1 MATIARPPALSSE
14 SRVPSSS
21 GQPKNPVSLPLYK
34 VLSTR
39 FDDESTREALQ
50 TLSELYTIPSKGKE
64 IAREEEPEADRED
77 EVPRPTQAKDA
88 SLKELIP
95 GESAARA
102 RKHLRKDMESKLA
115 EGSRAFLQAFA
126 EVDQKLDGLQAHVA
140 AMRVACD
147 EAEAQLKLTDDAS
160 RTLLERASN
169 LRDER
174 NEVESKRSI
183 VTLFLD
189 RFTLSD
195 EEAEA
200 LTSRDV
206 SVGPRFFTAMDKTQR
221 IRDDCRVLM
230 AGEDGPTQAGLDIMS
245 ATSSR
250 LEAGYD
256 KILRWCTYE
265 FTALRDTHIEVPPNL
280 SEAVRRLRDRPELL
294 TSALTTLAQTR
305 SQTLMDAFLAAL
317 TRGGPGGLPRP
328 IELHAHDPLR
338 YVGDMLAWVHQA
350 IAAEREFMEG
360 LFGVGGDGRMVG
372 SVRRFDEATEEE
384 GWIRELMDLGV
395 AKLCVPL
402 KVNCIVSYKIT
413 NLLQFYMLTMQRTIS
428 EQALLSKTLQEIMEI
443 AYQVFYDTVDNLGRA
458 LLRNTLDF
466 DDPSLTPPLV
476 ILDHAQILREIMAVY
491 QSSLAGDED
500 ANEDQTGAHI
510 LDAMLDPAVE
520 MCLKASEDKKALRPK
535 WDREVFVLNCL
546 TFLDGV
552 LEPFAFTA
560 KKREALQELI
570 REHVA
575 ALTEEHYH
583 DIMVDAGLY
592 DAVQT
597 CEHPPTDEPLSRL
610 PTTRPSD
617 LQTALHT
624 FALWLSGLEVVES
637 PRLAQLA
644 GQRLASEV
652 HRAALRRMAH
662 AYRNLCAAV
671 RRAENK
677 YEAASTLLG
686 GERPFGQVHLLW
698 QIFGFGEEEEEKG
711 E

>member
-1 MATIARPPALSSE
+1 MRH
-14 SRVPSSS
+14 SSS
-21 GQPKNPVSLPLYK
+21 FGQSKNPVSLRLYK
-34 VLSTR
+34 VLGTR
-39 FDDESTREALQ
+39 FDDEPTREALQ
-50 TLSELYTIPSKGKE
+50 TLSELYTTASKGKE
-64 IAREEEPEADRED
+64 IARDDDPDDDA
-77 EVPRPTQAKDA
+77 PKPAQAKDA
-88 SLKELIP
+88 LLKELVP

-147 EAEAQLKLTDDAS
+147 EAEGQLKLTDDAS

-183 VTLFLD
+183 VTLFLS

-200 LTSRDV
+200 MTSRDV
-206 SVGPRFFTAMDKTQR
+206 PIGSRFFAAMDKTQR

-245 ATSSR
+245 STSTR

-265 FTALRDTHIEVPPNL
+265 FTALRDTHIEVAPTL
-280 SEAVRRLRDRPELL
+280 REAVRRLRARPELL

-305 SQTLMDAFLAAL
+305 SQSLMNAFLAAL
-317 TRGGPGGLPRP
+317 TRGGPGGMPRP

-338 YVGDMLAWVHQA
+338 YVGDMLAWVHQT

-372 SVRRFDEATEEE
+372 SVRRFNDGSEEE

-395 AKLCVPL
+395 SKLCVPL
-402 KVNCIVSYKIT
+402 KVRVQQTIRSQESCIVSYKIT

-428 EQALLSKTLQEIMEI
+428 EEALLSKTLQEIMDI
-443 AYQVFYDTVDNLGRA
+443 AYQVFYDAVDNLGRS
-458 LLRNTLDF
+458 LSRNTLDF
-466 DDPSLTPPLV
+466 DDPSLTPPLA
-476 ILDHAQILREIMAVY
+476 ILDRAQILREVMTVY

-500 ANEDQTGAHI
+500 EQDERLITDI
-510 LDAMLDPAVE
+510 LDALLDPAVD
-520 MCLKASEDKKALRPK
+520 MCLKASEDKRALRPQ

-546 TFLDGV
+546 TYLEGV
-552 LEPFAFTA
+552 LEPFSFTS
-560 KKREALQELI
+560 KKAEALQGII
-570 REHVA
+570 REHID
-575 ALTEEHYH
+575 ALTDEHYH

-592 DAVQT
+592 EAAHT
-597 CEHPPTDEPLSRL
+597 CENPPTDEPLSRI
-610 PTTRPSD
+610 PSTRPSD
-617 LQTALHT
+617 LQAALHS

-637 PRLAQLA
+637 SRLAQLA
-644 GQRLASEV
+644 GQRMASEV
-652 HRAALRRMAH
+652 HRAALRRMAR
-662 AYRNLCAAV
+662 AYQSLCAAV
-671 RRAENK
+671 RRPENR

-698 QIFGFGEEEEEKG
+698 QIFGFEEDEDRGE
-711 E
+711 